1 MIEYENEKKEE
12 INQKENET
20 PNYYEKSLEALIEY
34 MRNNEQ
40 NPSEKRWDE
49 FAVSKKYLSSKTIG
63 YISGIGFNKFCRNLR
78 KQINKSKRVLK

>member
-1 MIEYENEKKEE
+1 MIEYEKKEE

-49 FAVSKKYLSSKTIG
+49 FAVYKKYLSSKTIG
-63 YISGIGFNKFCRNLR
+63 YMSGIGFNKLCRNLR
-78 KQINKSKRVLK
+78 KKINKSKRLLK